1 MHGSVYSQA
10 VDSARKTAT
19 ALGHKLGRFDVIRLA
34 AYSACETCHSGV
46 SVLFH
51 SPPVTLG
58 AAVELTCKRGE
69 GNTAPPAKPAPSTG
83 QAKRVPRPAPAPPVQ
98 DDGVPWFMRG
108 KVPAAGRR

>member
-58 AAVELTCKRGE
+58 AAVELTCKSGE
-69 GNTAPPAKPAPSTG
+69 ANAAPPAKPAPSTG
-83 QAKRVPRPAPAPPVQ
+83 KARRAPKPSPPAPVQ
-98 DDGVPWFMRG
+98 DDGVPWFMRD
-108 KVPAAGRR
+108 KLPAVARG